1 MERSSRV
8 PPSHV
13 LSHEEIDDQI
23 EEEYLMEFH
32 GDRSDQTTSVR
43 YHLLLET
50 TEVLCLHELIDRI
63 FSYFD
68 ILPSAV
74 AVRNSCL

>member
-1 MERSSRV
+1 
-8 PPSHV
+8 
-13 LSHEEIDDQI
+13 
-23 EEEYLMEFH
+23 MEFH